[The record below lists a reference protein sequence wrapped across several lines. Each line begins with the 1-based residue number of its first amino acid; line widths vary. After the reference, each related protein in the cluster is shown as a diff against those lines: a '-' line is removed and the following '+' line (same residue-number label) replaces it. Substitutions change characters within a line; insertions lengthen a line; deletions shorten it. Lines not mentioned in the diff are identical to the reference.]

1 MTAYTKPLP
10 VIYPW
15 TAPFWEGARQSR
27 LMIQRGKRTGKLI
40 MYPKK
45 YSPHDYT
52 EKIEWIQASG
62 KGKIYTYSIVYRH
75 ATQEF
80 QGDMPYVLAVVELE
94 EGVRMCTNIVD
105 TPIEK
110 IACDAPV
117 EAVFSP
123 VTDEVTLV
131 KFHVVG

>member
-10 VIYPW
+10 AMLPW
-15 TAPFWEGARQSR
+15 TVPFWEGARQGKI
-27 LMIQRGKRTGKLI
+27 MIQRGKKTGKLI

-52 EKIEWIQASG
+52 EEIEWIEASG
-62 KGKIYTYSIVYRH
+62 KGKIYTFSTVYH
-75 ATQEF
+75 NATQEF
-80 QGDMPYVLAVVELE
+80 KEDMPFVMAVVELK

-105 TPIEK
+105 TPLEK

-117 EAVFSP
+117 EVVFTP

-131 KFHVVG
+131 KFRVVQ